1 MEYSGEIT
9 PEGALN
15 GNLYIIGSG
24 DPSLG
29 TNQAGADS
37 YWRIIANFKDAL
49 NRAGIKRINGG
60 IVIESGI
67 FKTSETILPPNIVW
81 LEHNNYYLPVGNTQ
95 NINPQNEKMVVKAK
109 RPSSGEK
116 SYFYISPYSKQL
128 VYADKFEGNTYLQGK
143 LPDAPAYLA
152 NNLKSSLIK
161 SGIPVTG
168 TVTTR
173 SVDANPEERVFLAE
187 QKSPT
192 LEDIVYFTNQNSN
205 NRFAEALMRISGFYA
220 NGDLSLESGK
230 SAVVSHLGTVG
241 FDFAGL
247 NYADGSGLSKSNTV
261 TPLAHV
267 KFLAQLMK
275 QPYFKNYFDSL
286 PIAGNSGTLKKMFLY
301 NEANGQIFAKTGT
314 LNRVKTLA
322 GYIKTRTGKTLTF
335 SLLINNY
342 SGSVDQVKRKM
353 EQLLEPTL
361 QL

>member
-1 MEYSGEIT
+1 
-9 PEGALN
+9 
-15 GNLYIIGSG
+15 
-24 DPSLG
+24 
-29 TNQAGADS
+29 
-37 YWRIIANFKDAL
+37 
-49 NRAGIKRINGG
+49 
-60 IVIESGI
+60 
-67 FKTSETILPPNIVW
+67 
-81 LEHNNYYLPVGNTQ
+81 
-95 NINPQNEKMVVKAK
+95 
-109 RPSSGEK
+109 
-116 SYFYISPYSKQL
+116 
-128 VYADKFEGNTYLQGK
+128 
-143 LPDAPAYLA
+143 
-152 NNLKSSLIK
+152 
-161 SGIPVTG
+161 
-168 TVTTR
+168 
-173 SVDANPEERVFLAE
+173 
-187 QKSPT
+187 
-192 LEDIVYFTNQNSN
+192 
-205 NRFAEALMRISGFYA
+205 MRISGFYA